1 MSYYIYYNRITDV
14 YEVRYSQNKRTVSY
28 HPNLAGA
35 NIKLEYL
42 TKQEKI
48 MNHKK
53 TVESYF
59 ENRDRQK

>member
-14 YEVRYSQNKRTVSY
+14 YEVRYSINHKSVSY
-28 HPNLAGA
+28 HPNIAGA
-35 NIKLEYL
+35 KIKLDYL

-59 ENRDRQK
+59 ENHDRQK